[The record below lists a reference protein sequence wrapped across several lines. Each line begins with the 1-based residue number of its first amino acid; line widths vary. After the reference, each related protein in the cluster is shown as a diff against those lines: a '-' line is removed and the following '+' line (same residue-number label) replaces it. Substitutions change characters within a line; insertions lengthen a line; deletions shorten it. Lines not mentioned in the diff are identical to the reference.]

1 MVKLSNVLLLYSLI
15 VLMSIIPIGTCEK
28 TYYAVIKSCAGWRL
42 NKLPELKKFLRD
54 EIDSYPVEV
63 VFPGGD
69 PQLVI
74 MDNEG
79 NEVEEISLVNMKGD
93 ELAAL
98 LEKKGFNK
106 YA

>member
-1 MVKLSNVLLLYSLI
+1 MVKLSIVLLLYSLI
-15 VLMSIIPIGTCEK
+15 VLMSIIPMRTCEK

>member
-1 MVKLSNVLLLYSLI
+1 M
-15 VLMSIIPIGTCEK
+15 
-28 TYYAVIKSCAGWRL
+28 

-79 NEVEEISLVNMKGD
+79 NEVEEISLVNMKG
-93 ELAAL
+93 EQLAEL
-98 LEKKGFNK
+98 LEKKGFHK

>member
-1 MVKLSNVLLLYSLI
+1 MVKLSIVLLLYSLI
-15 VLMSIIPIGTCEK
+15 VLMSMIPMRTCEK

-79 NEVEEISLVNMKGD
+79 NEIEEISLVNMKGD